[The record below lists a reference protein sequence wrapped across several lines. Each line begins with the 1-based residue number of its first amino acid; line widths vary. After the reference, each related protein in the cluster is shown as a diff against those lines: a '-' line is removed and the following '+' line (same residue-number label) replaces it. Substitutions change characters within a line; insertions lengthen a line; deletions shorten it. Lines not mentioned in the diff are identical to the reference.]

1 MNGMLAKRL
10 VTGLTVAALAVSPVT
25 ASAQDGT
32 LTGDRG
38 SDMLLD
44 TVFVRPIGLAAAI
57 FGVATFIVSLP
68 FTIPSGS
75 VKEAAENMVAPPAKY
90 TFTRPLGD
98 FSETPR

>member
-1 MNGMLAKRL
+1 MNGMLASRL
-10 VTGLTVAALAVSPVT
+10 VTGLVASALAVSPVT
-25 ASAQDGT
+25 ASAADES

-44 TVFVRPIGLAAAI
+44 TVLVRPISLAATI
-57 FGVATFIVSLP
+57 VGVAAFIVSLP

-75 VKEAAENMVAPPAKY
+75 VKDAAENMVAPPAKA

-98 FSETPR
+98 FTEMSR

>member
-1 MNGMLAKRL
+1 MNGMLASRL
-10 VTGLTVAALAVSPVT
+10 VTGLVAAALAVSPVT
-25 ASAQDGT
+25 ASAADES

-44 TVFVRPIGLAAAI
+44 TVLVRPISLAATI
-57 FGVATFIVSLP
+57 VGVAAFIVSLP

-75 VKEAAENMVAPPAKY
+75 VKDAAENMVAPPAKA

-98 FSETPR
+98 FTETSR

>member
-10 VTGLTVAALAVSPVT
+10 VAGLAAVALAVSPVT
-25 ASAQDGT
+25 ASAENGS

-44 TVFVRPIGLAAAI
+44 TVFVRPIGLAATI
-57 FGVATFIVSLP
+57 VGVAAFIVSLP

-75 VKEAAENMVAPPAKY
+75 VNAAAENMVAPPARA
-90 TFTRPLGD
+90 TFTRPLGE
-98 FSETPR
+98 FTEMPR